1 MDALSKSMHSSAM
14 TARLPDPHSPMTPA
28 GQSLAAAPGCPLLD
42 LRLADCMAVMREMP
56 DNAYDLANNFPDP
69 AESTRVLVFCLLRE
83 SMMGSGNL
91 SAADAI
97 AAISKE
103 LNRQIPAFEKQDTAA
118 INAAIF
124 PDP

>member
-1 MDALSKSMHSSAM
+1 MPSKEDLLKRAQPIFDALW
-14 TARLPDPHSPMTPA
+14 D
-28 GQSLAAAPGCPLLD
+28 
-42 LRLADCMAVMREMP
+42 
-56 DNAYDLANNFPDP
+56 NFPDP

-91 SAADAI
+91 SAADALT
-97 AAISKE
+97 AISKE
-103 LNRQIPAFEKQDTAA
+103 LNRQIPAFEKQDIAA